1 MSQVQFTVISK
12 GTGREKYHL
21 VINVG
26 GPAPEYCLVFVVG
39 AQNGQSVIQDAKQAR
54 FDDVKNYLLDIF
66 RRDTTTTTLSCAM
79 PPSELVTEKVSRIFQ
94 LLAARTLGVPPDAP
108 VGGLDRVAK
117 YMTGAQGK
125 TAWGEVL
132 QEVRVD
138 RAVKATVDSSGHQEE
153 ASVSDLM
160 GRTRPP
166 DLGPKPTAKPAPKPA
181 APRRPLPDEDEGAF
195 DSLLGDGPAA
205 APAAAPA
212 EQKAA
217 ALPKLEKLSGVEGK
231 LVFFTARYSKILSE
245 FGEEA
250 RKTGPV
256 PEKLGGPAD
265 KAADLLKKLLKDVT
279 AIPPEFHTSK
289 NFAKVPSLN
298 SLYIREL
305 HFNLPEFKE
314 KSKSEIVRLL
324 SMELTQ
330 STKKEPES
338 LSVQFLYKAR
348 FDLPPD
354 LGDPLRDLLRFSFGK
369 PVQLEENFPY
379 ITRKVD
385 LTKLYYK
392 YTRPEGGAPL
402 VTDIFCFRE
411 LDGRAGLVYLPYDYL
426 GTGVMNQLV
435 KDFFARPWT
444 QATR

>member
-12 GTGREKYHL
+12 GTGKEKYHL

-39 AQNGQSVIQDAKQAR
+39 SQGQQSVIQDAKQAR

-94 LLAARTLGVPPDAP
+94 LLAARTLGLPPDAP
-108 VGGLDRVAK
+108 VAGLDRVAK

-132 QEVRVD
+132 KEVRVD
-138 RAVKATVDSSGHQEE
+138 RAVKAMVDSSGQQEE

-160 GRTRPP
+160 GRTKPP
-166 DLGPKPTAKPAPKPA
+166 DLGQRPAHRPAPRPA

-195 DSLLGDGPAA
+195 DSLLGDGPAP
-205 APAAAPA
+205 APAAAA

-245 FGEEA
+245 FGEEV

-256 PEKLGGPAD
+256 PEKLTA
-265 KAADLLKKLLKDVT
+265 AADNAAEQLKKLLKDVT
-279 AIPPEFHTSK
+279 AIPPEFFTSK
-289 NFAKVPSLN
+289 TFAKAPSLN
-298 SLYIREL
+298 SLYVREL

-354 LGDPLRDLLRFSFGK
+354 LGDHLRDLLRFSFGK
-369 PVQLEENFPY
+369 PVQLEETFPY

-411 LDGRAGLVYLPYDYL
+411 LDGRAGLVYLQYDYL

-444 QATR
+444 QAAR